1 MNNSGDDIFLLI
13 ERTLRQF
20 RKFSQLELSKRNLDI
35 SEEQLS
41 ILQCLNSE
49 SGINQKK
56 ISEAVYKD
64 PASVTRMIDI
74 LEKKD
79 LVKRK
84 SDSYDRRSY
93 SIQLTQTGS
102 DFIGQLIPLTKEMRK
117 YGVKGIDE
125 MDLNTALSVLKAI
138 CKNLE

>member
-56 ISEAVYKD
+56 ISEAIYKD